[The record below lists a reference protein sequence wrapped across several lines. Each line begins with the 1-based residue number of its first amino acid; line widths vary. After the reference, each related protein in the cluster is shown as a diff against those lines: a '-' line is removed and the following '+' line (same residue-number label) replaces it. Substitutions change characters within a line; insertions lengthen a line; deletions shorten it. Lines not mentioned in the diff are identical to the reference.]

1 MVSFHAANIRDISQ
15 PPVAAT
21 ATSKPEE
28 FIVNDKQ
35 DGRKTLS
42 DSEISTSVN
51 RRGILRGAGTAAL
64 GVTIAGVGTSRAEAG
79 TDNDNGAI
87 TDPGGR
93 GRGYCRA
100 YGSGV
105 TDQDNGAWRDPG
117 GNGRGDGR
125 QQRAGYTDRDNGTWT
140 DPGSAGRGVPRN
152 AASGVTDADSGNCS
166 DPGGNGRG

>member
-1 MVSFHAANIRDISQ
+1 MSDKDDK
-15 PPVAAT
+15 
-21 ATSKPEE
+21 KPS
-28 FIVNDKQ
+28 
-35 DGRKTLS
+35 LS
-42 DSEISTSVN
+42 DSDIITSVS
-51 RRGILRGAGTAAL
+51 RRGMMRGAGTAAL
-64 GVTIAGVGTSRAEAG
+64 GATIVGVSAGTAEAG

-105 TDQDNGAWRDPG
+105 TDQDNGTWRDPG

-125 QQRAGYTDRDNGTWT
+125 QQRAGYTDRDNGSWT
-140 DPGSAGRGVPRN
+140 DPGGAGRGNPRN
-152 AASGVTDADSGNCS
+152 AASGITDADGGNCS